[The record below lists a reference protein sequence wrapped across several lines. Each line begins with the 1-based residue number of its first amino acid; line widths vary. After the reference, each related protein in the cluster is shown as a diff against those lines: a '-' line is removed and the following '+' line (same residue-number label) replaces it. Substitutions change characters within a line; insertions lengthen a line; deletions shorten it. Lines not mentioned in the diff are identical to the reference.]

1 MNASNILSSTGDT
14 RLRNLENIYMK
25 PPLRNARNN
34 NNSKLMIAAK
44 TTTTGFDKDK
54 WSNRSDSEER
64 VINEV
69 AKMNTILD
77 KEAKLNKKETA
88 VPLSKGV
95 LDGGWI

>member
-1 MNASNILSSTGDT
+1 MNASNILSSAGDT

-34 NNSKLMIAAK
+34 NNAKLMIAAK
-44 TTTTGFDKDK
+44 TSTTGFDKDK

-77 KEAKLNKKETA
+77 KEAKLNQKETA